1 MTNLESL
8 LLSCFSL
15 ILMILEYRNRDALI
29 LREARAINLDK
40 MELME
45 EQEASILE
53 RTHPAKKKS
62 NKKNMYKTVLPDEH
76 AGMSAI
82 GSRLFKSQA

>member
-15 ILMILEYRNRDALI
+15 ILMLLEYKNRDALI

-53 RTHPAKKKS
+53 RTHPAKKKA

-76 AGMSAI
+76 AGM
-82 GSRLFKSQA
+82 GGRLFKNQA

>member
-1 MTNLESL
+1 MTNLEGL

-29 LREARAINLDK
+29 LREARALNLDK

-45 EQEASILE
+45 EQEASHLD
-53 RTHPAKKKS
+53 R
-62 NKKNMYKTVLPDEH
+62 
-76 AGMSAI
+76 
-82 GSRLFKSQA
+82 